1 MFYSALFLDSKIS
14 TFPLRYVWCVLKLN
28 ITDNTVGHVLPCL
41 VSSSYCTNQECI
53 TQLHVHTIHWKVG
66 GFVEQHEDQPIKVTE
81 ESLVELRRL
90 GSVTEFE
97 DGGKDLVVKILD
109 LFLLSPQLLEFK
121 VRNLEEKRCK
131 DQPFLGYHRLMS
143 NTVNGNVFDVVELI
157 TKI

>member
-1 MFYSALFLDSKIS
+1 M
-14 TFPLRYVWCVLKLN
+14 
-28 ITDNTVGHVLPCL
+28 
-41 VSSSYCTNQECI
+41 
-53 TQLHVHTIHWKVG
+53 
-66 GFVEQHEDQPIKVTE
+66 
-81 ESLVELRRL
+81 VELRRL